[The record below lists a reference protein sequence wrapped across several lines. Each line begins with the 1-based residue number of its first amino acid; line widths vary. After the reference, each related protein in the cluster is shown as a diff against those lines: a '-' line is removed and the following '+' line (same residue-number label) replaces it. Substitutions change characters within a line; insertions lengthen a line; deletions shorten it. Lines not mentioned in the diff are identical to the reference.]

1 MRKIIVGLIP
11 INLGGKILLPWVQI
25 CKLFERNVVIIVLSN
40 SQNVLLCAQKN
51 RLVET
56 VLLSP

>member
-25 CKLFERNVVIIVLSN
+25 GKLFERNIIIIVLST
-40 SQNVLLCAQKN
+40 S
-51 RLVET
+51 
-56 VLLSP
+56 